1 MESHREIEDLEWE
14 DWDPEKG
21 SFAVH
26 MVAGSCAGV
35 VEHCSMY
42 PIDTLKTH
50 VQCHKPRQECSSRF
64 ICRSFSAID
73 FIQKQGM
80 LRLWRGVNTMILGCI
95 PAHAAYFSVVEL
107 CKESFGVNRPGHHPW
122 RRRPRA
128 RSPASS
134 TMIMTPRIVVK
145 QRLQLGYY
153 RGIAIAWT
161 VYPLAGAQAFFVSL
175 PITLAMN
182 IPYGCIMV
190 ATNESLKR
198 VLRPGGDYDLG
209 THMAAG
215 TGAGAA
221 ASLVTT
227 PLDVVKTR
235 LQVQRATAGAAAADF
250 GHGRRR
256 AGRGAERSTARSGRA
271 AGRRPPRAPAP
282 GPGSE
287 VLGRGGGGARR
298 LGARGAAGVLPGR
311 APPPLRP
318 SPICGHFLDCI
329 RGDQKAFDITYNYNE
344 FELLSLL
351 YT

>member
-73 FIQKQGM
+73 FIQKQGV

-107 CKESFGVNRPGHHPW
+107 CKESFGVNRPGHHPL
-122 RRRPRA
+122 A
-128 RSPASS
+128 AAATGAIASVFHDG
-134 TMIMTPRIVVK
+134 IMTPLDVVK

-153 RGIAIAWT
+153 RGIRDCART
-161 VYPLAGAQAFFVSL
+161 VYRTEGAQAFFVSL

-250 GHGRRR
+250 GHGRP
-256 AGRGAERSTARSGRA
+256 AGRGVGQTRPTATVTA
-271 AGRRPPRAPAP
+271 AQLGAARLEPRPRALGLKYSGVAAAARAVWERE
-282 GPGSE
+282 GP
-287 VLGRGGGGARR
+287 RGFY
-298 LGARGAAGVLPGR
+298 RGALPR
-311 APPPLRP
+311 LCVQAP
-318 SPICGHFLDCI
+318 SVAISWTAYEET
-329 RGDQKAFDITYNYNE
+329 KK
-344 FELLSLL
+344 LLI
-351 YT
+351 